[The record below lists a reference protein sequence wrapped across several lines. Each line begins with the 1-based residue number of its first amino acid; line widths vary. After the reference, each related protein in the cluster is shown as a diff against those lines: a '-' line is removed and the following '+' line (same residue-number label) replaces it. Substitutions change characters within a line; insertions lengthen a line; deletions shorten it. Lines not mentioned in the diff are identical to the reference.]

1 MKLVFAAPAIKDL
14 KGLDKA
20 LIERI
25 ESALDRMLA
34 APHTAELARIKT
46 EPGKWRLRVGEWRV
60 IMRIHHSLSTVYVLR
75 IRHRRE
81 AYR

>member
-1 MKLVFAAPAIKDL
+1 MKLVFTDPAFKDL
-14 KGLDKA
+14 RSLDKA
-20 LIERI
+20 LVERI

-46 EPGKWRLRVGEWRV
+46 EPGKWRLRVGDWRV
-60 IMRIHHSLSTVYVLR
+60 IMRIDHSLNAVYVLR